1 VYDRQNGATVTTF
14 NCCRRKCLF
23 NNNFSS
29 HIFSIAN
36 YDYRI
41 RSADDGPKYVFSLP
55 QYFIIIFLL
64 FVTMLI
70 GGILGFVF
78 REKVTQTMK
87 QEMTSSLK
95 LYGERYTITNAWDL
109 TQERLKCCGVD
120 SWRDWQ
126 KYALLPESCCQETYG
141 GQKKPCR
148 DSPSA
153 LTLHSNGCLTVTS
166 TYIRENAVIIGA
178 AGITMAILMVW

>member
-1 VYDRQNGATVTTF
+1 MIVFKTVVTVTTL
-14 NCCRRKCLF
+14 NYCCRQECLL
-23 NNNFSS
+23 NFSS
-29 HIFSIAN
+29 KI
-36 YDYRI
+36 
-41 RSADDGPKYVFSLP
+41 VFNCEFRLLVIQNICSLSPFHFP

-87 QEMTSSLK
+87 QEMNSSLK
-95 LYGERYTITNAWDL
+95 LYGERYTITNAWDM

-126 KYALLPESCCQETYG
+126 KYGLLPESCCQETYG

-153 LTLHSNGCLTVTS
+153 LTLHSNGCLAVTT

>member
-1 VYDRQNGATVTTF
+1 MTNEVLMVTVTTF
-14 NCCRRKCLF
+14 NCCLQKCLLFCLFVQFFMKFSF
-23 NNNFSS
+23 NYNRRNLF
-29 HIFSIAN
+29 FT
-36 YDYRI
+36 
-41 RSADDGPKYVFSLP
+41 FFL

-87 QEMTSSLK
+87 QEMNSSLK

-109 TQERLKCCGVD
+109 TQERLKCCGVE

-126 KYALLPESCCQETYG
+126 KYGLLPESCCQETYG

-148 DSPSA
+148 DAPSA
-153 LTLHSNGCLTVTS
+153 LTLHSNGCLAVTS

-178 AGITMAILMVW
+178 AGIAMAILMVQ